1 MKCKYCGQIFRT
13 PVEDRRRNDAF
24 GDFSPAYWQNEYSL
38 TDEEVR
44 SLGFDPKDNSSFICY
59 DCDSKFYNL
68 NQEKAKADL
77 DQWRNKDG
85 HIVIKLGNKFHEQKM
100 KESKTW
106 DEYVALD
113 KSVEQLFTDA
123 GINVQELHTWEEEET
138 EILHV
143 EFDLSGDWRHDH
155 IRAENIMEENGWV
168 MDEKQ
173 TEPSESDWYTAH
185 YMFTNVETCRRWVD
199 AHAVPNC
206 GFPDE
211 LNDEPLSE
219 SGTQQPKV
227 SFKSF
232 VAKKVPA
239 EEQEE
244 FKNWVADEK
253 NIYFEDEASKK
264 MPLSYW
270 IDIKDEFD
278 EEMESRKDLDESKRK
293 VNEMARTVSNYGEGV
308 KGFDS
313 KTQRNVWHYIHN
325 FLVDLGANCSWEEG
339 GVSGITGTYW
349 GLRFE
354 LKFGEG
360 DHAYTINVINI
371 VTQKLQDQ
379 WEGDSFR
386 EFLEDFNQLREEY
399 QYSDRNYPQEENEY
413 IVRIALKGP
422 MGDYDEIG
430 YADDETDIDYENGVY
445 GYYASDAKD
454 YLSPLSKEEAEA
466 VADVIRSKDDASYPD
481 NKAQVTVV
489 PWSEITSST
498 IKKESVKK
506 NLKEDED
513 YALSHVDW
521 DALEFEVKHL
531 LDCDYDEEEI
541 AYYIFEKNDIDQLNE
556 LGFIGDSFT
565 VKYDIEKAVHKVM
578 SNLSAMEE
586 SVNLKEDKKADWEP
600 KFKKAI
606 SERVVG
612 IFQDWVDEDNAQ
624 SLVDDFDIDPDNAV
638 EGLINQVINNEFDE
652 LREGRYEDFVTDDVS
667 NEDLEE
673 VGNKVLEK
681 MLKYDISKKREIFG
695 EASCKKLEKQ
705 MKAISK

>member
-13 PVEDRRRNDAF
+13 PVEDRRRNDVF

-77 DQWRNKDG
+77 DKWRNKDG
-85 HIVIKLGNKFHEQKM
+85 HVVIKLGNKFHEQKM

-113 KSVEQLFTDA
+113 KSIEQLFTDA

-143 EFDLSGDWRHDH
+143 EFDLSGDWKHDH
-155 IRAENIMEENGWV
+155 IRAVNIMTENGWE

-173 TEPSESDWYTAH
+173 VEPSDSDWYTAH
-185 YMFTNVETCRRWVD
+185 YMFTNVETCRKWVS

-211 LNDEPLSE
+211 LDKNYGQVYGQLTDEPLSE

-232 VAKKVPA
+232 VAKQVPA
-239 EEQEE
+239 KEQEE

-278 EEMESRKDLDESKRK
+278 EETESREDLDESKRK
-293 VNEMARTVSNYGEGV
+293 VNEMARTVSNYGEGI
-308 KGFDS
+308 KGFDN

-349 GLRFE
+349 GLKFE
-354 LKFGEG
+354 LKFGEDG
-360 DHAYTINVINI
+360 HAYTINVTNV

-379 WEGDSFR
+379 WKGDSFR
-386 EFLEDFNQLREEY
+386 EFLEDFNQLRDEY
-399 QYSDRNYPQEENEY
+399 QYQDRNYPQ
-413 IVRIALKGP
+413 
-422 MGDYDEIG
+422 
-430 YADDETDIDYENGVY
+430 
-445 GYYASDAKD
+445 
-454 YLSPLSKEEAEA
+454 
-466 VADVIRSKDDASYPD
+466 
-481 NKAQVTVV
+481 
-489 PWSEITSST
+489 
-498 IKKESVKK
+498 KESVKK

-541 AYYIFEKNDIDQLNE
+541 AYYIFEENDIDQLNE

-565 VKYDIEKAVHKVM
+565 VKYDIEKAVHKVIKEM
-578 SNLSAMEE
+578 DNPGLEE
-586 SVNLKEDKKADWEP
+586 SNNKTASKLNEGSGWKAQ
-600 KFKKAI
+600 FKKAI
-606 SERVVG
+606 KERVVEL
-612 IFQDWVDEDNAQ
+612 FQDWVEEDDAQ
-624 SLVDDFDIDPDNAV
+624 SMVEDFDIDPDNAV
-638 EGLINQVINNEFDE
+638 EGLINQILNNEFDE
-652 LREGRYEDFVTDDVS
+652 LHEGRYEDYLDDDIDNAIIIHQNLS
-667 NEDLEE
+667 LEQTFHCSE
-673 VGNKVLEK
+673 VLTSFCWFAPFNV
-681 MLKYDISKKREIFG
+681 
-695 EASCKKLEKQ
+695 
-705 MKAISK
+705 AISYSSSVILSRVNKNSKIVPINVIATNTIATHLKTPYALTGSLKISPIKNGRAIVQTPIAPKTAPLESVANKPLALLSRVDKPTNAA